1 MSKETAKQKSDI
13 PINKYEEDL
22 IKAYEVLNKTNL
34 PEILDNAVNAIDSA
48 IMDIDME
55 ANQEWHAKMT
65 LESALM
71 EIAEQIEKQPRLS
84 IPKHIA
90 EELDTKFADI
100 HVLDLGYVLDQ
111 TGPYGSPEFDNY
123 YFKNQD
129 TIAAYMISKALGV
142 ELVEVTDA

>member
-1 MSKETAKQKSDI
+1 MIKFKEFDVSDAEEMEQFQNEHPDAEFLQITGGHMSREKI
-13 PINKYEEDL
+13 WFKYDDG
-22 IKAYEVLNKTNL
+22 I
-34 PEILDNAVNAIDSA
+34 
-48 IMDIDME
+48 
-55 ANQEWHAKMT
+55 
-65 LESALM
+65 
-71 EIAEQIEKQPRLS
+71 KQPKLS

-90 EELDTKFADI
+90 EELDTKFADV

-142 ELVEVTDA
+142 NLVEVTE